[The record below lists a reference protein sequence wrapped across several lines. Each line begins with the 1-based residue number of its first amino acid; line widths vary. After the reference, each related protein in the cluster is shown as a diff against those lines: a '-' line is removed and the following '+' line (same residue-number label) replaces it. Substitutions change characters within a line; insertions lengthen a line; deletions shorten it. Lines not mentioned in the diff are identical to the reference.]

1 MAEKHSQLN
10 GAYYGPAAPPAR
22 SYHRHG
28 HGAGCGRCCLLSFLV
43 KLIVTAVII
52 LGLAALI
59 FWLIFRPNIVKFHVT
74 DASLTQF
81 NLSSDNNLHYK
92 LAANITVRNPNKKI
106 GIYYDRIEA
115 NAYYEDQRFATQ
127 QLTPFYQ
134 GHKNT
139 SYLNPSFQGQKL
151 VLLGADGVSEYNQ
164 EKNSGV
170 YSIDVKLNL
179 RVRFKVGKLK
189 TWRFKPKIECD
200 LKVPLSSSDG
210 GLAGG
215 AETTKCKID
224 FF

>member
-1 MAEKHSQLN
+1 MAEKHSHLN
-10 GAYYGPAAPPAR
+10 GPAR
-22 SYHRHG
+22 FYHRHG
-28 HGAGCGRCCLLSFLV
+28 HGSGCGCCCLLSFLI

-81 NLSSDNNLHYK
+81 NLTSDNNLHYN
-92 LAANITVRNPNKKI
+92 LALNITVRNPNKKI

-134 GHKNT
+134 DHKNT

-200 LKVPLSSSDG
+200 LEVPLSSSDG
-210 GLAGG
+210 RLAGG
-215 AETTKCKID
+215 AEATKCKID

>member
-1 MAEKHSQLN
+1 MAEKHSHLN
-10 GAYYGPAAPPAR
+10 GAYYGPPVPPAR

-28 HGAGCGRCCLLSFLV
+28 HGSGCGCCCCCLLSFLI

-52 LGLAALI
+52 VGLAALI

-81 NLSSDNNLHYK
+81 NLTSDNNLHYNVA
-92 LAANITVRNPNKKI
+92 LNITVRNPNKKI

-170 YSIDVKLNL
+170 YSVDVKLNL
-179 RVRFKVGKLK
+179 RVRFKLGKLK

-200 LKVPLSSSDG
+200 LKVPLSSS
-210 GLAGG
+210 

>member
-1 MAEKHSQLN
+1 MAEKHSHLN
-10 GAYYGPAAPPAR
+10 GPAR

-28 HGAGCGRCCLLSFLV
+28 HGSDCGCCCLLSFLI

-59 FWLIFRPNIVKFHVT
+59 FWLIFRPNIVKFYVT
-74 DASLTQF
+74 EASLTQF
-81 NLSSDNNLHYK
+81 NLTSDNNLHCN
-92 LAANITVRNPNKKI
+92 LALNITVRNPNKKI

-134 GHKNT
+134 DHKNT

-151 VLLGADGVSEYNQ
+151 VFLGADGVSEYNQ

-179 RVRFKVGKLK
+179 RVRFKLGKLK

-200 LKVPLSSSDG
+200 LEVPLSSSDG
-210 GLAGG
+210 RLAGG

>member
-1 MAEKHSQLN
+1 MAEKHSHLN
-10 GAYYGPAAPPAR
+10 GA
-22 SYHRHG
+22 YHRHG
-28 HGAGCGRCCLLSFLV
+28 HGSGCGCCCLLSFLI

-81 NLSSDNNLHYK
+81 NLTSDNNLHYN
-92 LAANITVRNPNKKI
+92 LALNITVRNPNKKI

-179 RVRFKVGKLK
+179 RVRFKLGKLK

-200 LKVPLSSSDG
+200 LKVPLNGS
-210 GLAGG
+210 